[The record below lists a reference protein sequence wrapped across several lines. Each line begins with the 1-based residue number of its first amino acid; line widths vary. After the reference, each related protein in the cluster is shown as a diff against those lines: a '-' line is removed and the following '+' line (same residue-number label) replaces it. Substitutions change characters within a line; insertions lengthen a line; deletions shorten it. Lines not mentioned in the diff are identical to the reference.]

1 MDRGLLS
8 RDETI
13 RLEKAKLLP
22 KKEGVKGVM
31 VPAWA
36 DAEMNERV
44 TPVAGTPT
52 GFSALPGTSLAHG
65 TGTPPR
71 QQRQCSGLLAV
82 GSPGRHSDYLFRK
95 WL

>member
-13 RLEKAKLLP
+13 RLEKAKLLS

-36 DAEMNERV
+36 DAETNV
-44 TPVAGTPT
+44 
-52 GFSALPGTSLAHG
+52 
-65 TGTPPR
+65 
-71 QQRQCSGLLAV
+71 
-82 GSPGRHSDYLFRK
+82 
-95 WL
+95 